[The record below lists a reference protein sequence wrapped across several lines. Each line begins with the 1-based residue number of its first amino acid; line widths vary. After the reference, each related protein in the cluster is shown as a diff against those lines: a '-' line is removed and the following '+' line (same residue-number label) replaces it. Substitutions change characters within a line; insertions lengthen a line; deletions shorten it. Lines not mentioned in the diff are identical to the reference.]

1 MSRHTG
7 PKWKLCRREG
17 MDLFS
22 RGVHGARAES
32 PLHRK
37 DYPPGMH
44 AHSRRKITEYGLRLR
59 EKQKLKRIFGVRER
73 QFKRYY
79 HEAERLKGNTGENL
93 LMLLERRLDN
103 VVVTSGFALTLA
115 QARQL
120 VAHGHFLV
128 NGKRCTIPS
137 RQIRPGDTIEP
148 RTKGNTRTL
157 VSQNIDLNKSGSVPN
172 WLEVTPDSMQ
182 TKMVG
187 MPTRADFPFPIQE
200 QLIIEF
206 CSK

>member
-1 MSRHTG
+1 
-7 PKWKLCRREG
+7 

-73 QFKRYY
+73 QFKLYFK
-79 HEAERLKGNTGENL
+79 EAERMRGNTGENL

-103 VVVTSGFALTLA
+103 VVVTAGFALTLA

-120 VAHGHFLV
+120 VAHGHFQV
-128 NGKRCTIPS
+128 NGRRASIPS
-137 RQIRPGDTIEP
+137 MQVRPGDLVEP
-148 RTKGNTRTL
+148 RDRAATKTL
-157 VSQNIDLNKSGSVPN
+157 VSQNLDLNKSGFVPG
-172 WLEVTPDSMQ
+172 WLEVSRDSMQ
-182 TKMVG
+182 AKMVG
-187 MPTRADFPFPIQE
+187 LPTRTDFPFPIQE
-200 QLIIEF
+200 QLIIELA
-206 CSK
+206 SK